1 MSELARVINIK
12 VITISDDCMI
22 HIDDKIFGKVV
33 IRLLDDNHVVIEG
46 FDVTISG
53 YSGENGFLITV
64 PKEFINKKAIV
75 CYEREVKAMKI
86 EISADQIDV
95 PDELK
100 IKTNDNIAQA
110 PTAKKKYYC
119 FYVFGGSDP
128 KDICAALN
136 TQLNTINEYG
146 WAIERIDCHDNPFG
160 GWNGDEKSYYTT
172 KEYIIVAYTEAQ
184 ND

>member
-1 MSELARVINIK
+1 MSELVRVINIK

-46 FDVTISG
+46 LDVTISG
-53 YSGENGFLITV
+53 YSGESGFSITV

-75 CYEREVKAMKI
+75 CYEREVKAKKV
-86 EISADQIDV
+86 EISADQV
-95 PDELK
+95 NAPDELK

-110 PTAKKKYYC
+110 PTAKKKYHC
-119 FYVFGGSDP
+119 FHVSRGSEP

-136 TQLNTINEYG
+136 TQLNSLNECG
-146 WAIERIDCHDNPFG
+146 WTVERIDCHDNPFG
-160 GWNGDEKSYYTT
+160 GWNSDERCYYTT
-172 KEYIIVAYTEAQ
+172 REYIIVAYKETQ
-184 ND
+184 NN